1 MLPAVVIIAFYGPN
15 RPCYQTGEEAHA
27 LKPTRLAQATN
38 APQARRIRRKHTRV
52 WYPHFSCSIM
62 TNEIVDQ
69 DHYPTVHSVWN
80 SQKKV
85 SLNIA
90 SEAS

>member
-1 MLPAVVIIAFYGPN
+1 MLPAVVIMAFYGPN

-52 WYPHFSCSIM
+52 
-62 TNEIVDQ
+62 
-69 DHYPTVHSVWN
+69 
-80 SQKKV
+80 
-85 SLNIA
+85 
-90 SEAS
+90 